1 MRTTFTLDDDA
12 AALAQN
18 FAQANALRLGQAV
31 SELIRRASAPPMKLK
46 KKGDLWVIPATPGAP
61 KVSSQQ
67 IKDIIDSLD

>member
-18 FAQANALRLGQAV
+18 YANARSLRLGKAV
-31 SELIRRASAPPMKLK
+31 SELIRRASAPPMALK
-46 KKGDLWVIPATPGAP
+46 KEGEVWVIQSPPGTP

-67 IKDIIDSLD
+67 IKDMLEDFP